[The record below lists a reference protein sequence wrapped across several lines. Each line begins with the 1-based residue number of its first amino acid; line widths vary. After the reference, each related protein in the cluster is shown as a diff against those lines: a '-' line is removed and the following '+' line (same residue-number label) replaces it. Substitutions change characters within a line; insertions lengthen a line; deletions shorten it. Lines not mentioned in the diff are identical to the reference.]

1 MHSRKL
7 ARWSPER
14 FHLALSRVV
23 ALIGLRLKWDERNQP
38 APAFAS
44 FSFEREQMAIEAYTV
59 SVAWVTFMVGS
70 LTCLTSHS
78 MSPILTALNFIAQ
91 LVLLIVLTPLLMAV
105 VSIALRLSRYV
116 GRETASASRIQ
127 SFVFFLVAGM
137 MAIILLLENRCRWL
151 AVIWLTLNGLN
162 ALAALV
168 LWMFRRKV
176 RALEEF
182 LRQCLPEN

>member
-23 ALIGLRLKWDERNQP
+23 ALVWLRLKWNERNQP
-38 APAFAS
+38 ASGSAS
-44 FSFEREQMAIEAYTV
+44 FSFDREQMAIEAYTV
-59 SVAWVTFMVGS
+59 SVGWVAFMAGS
-70 LTCLTSHS
+70 LTCLTSHDTN
-78 MSPILTALNFIAQ
+78 PILTALNFIVQ
-91 LVLLIVLTPLLMAV
+91 LLVLVVVTPLLMAV
-105 VSIALRLSRYV
+105 VSITLRLSRYA
-116 GRETASASRIQ
+116 GRDAATTSRIQ

-137 MAIILLLENRCRWL
+137 TAVILILENRCRWL

-162 ALAALV
+162 ALAALI
-168 LWMFRRKV
+168 LWLFRKRV
-176 RALEEF
+176 RLLEEF